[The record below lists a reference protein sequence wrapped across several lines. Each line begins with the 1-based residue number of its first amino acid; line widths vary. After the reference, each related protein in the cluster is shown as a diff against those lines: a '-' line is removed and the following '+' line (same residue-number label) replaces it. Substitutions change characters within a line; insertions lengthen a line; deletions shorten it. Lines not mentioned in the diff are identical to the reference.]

1 MTMPNSNPFLPL
13 QTYKVSRGFTL
24 IELMIT
30 VAIVGILAAVA
41 LPSYTRYIQKSRR
54 NDAKTS
60 LLDLASRQER
70 FFTTN
75 LLYTGTPANL
85 GFSGTFPLGIP
96 NPNAI
101 TYSINVTVSGTGS
114 TSFSATA
121 APVGPQMLDVCG
133 TYTLNELGVQGV
145 TGASLSATDCWK

>member
-1 MTMPNSNPFLPL
+1 MTMSSPNPFVPL
-13 QTYKVSRGFTL
+13 KTYKASRGFTL

-75 LLYTGTPANL
+75 QGYTVTPANL
-85 GFSGTFPLGIP
+85 GFSGAFPLGIP
-96 NPNAI
+96 SPSAI
-101 TYSINVTVSGTGS
+101 TYNINVTVSGTGN

-121 APVGPQMLDVCG
+121 VPVGPQAADACG
-133 TYTLNELGVQGV
+133 TYRVNELGVQSV